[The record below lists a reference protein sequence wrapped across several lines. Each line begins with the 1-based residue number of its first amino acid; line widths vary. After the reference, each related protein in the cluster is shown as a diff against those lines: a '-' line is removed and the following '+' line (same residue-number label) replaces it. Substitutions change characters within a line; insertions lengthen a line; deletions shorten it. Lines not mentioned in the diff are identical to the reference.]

1 MSHTL
6 KETIELAVKNTIL
19 RMHPIGKLWLTLGD
33 EDPSTIV
40 GGGWEKIS
48 TYVLQCSS
56 DKHKAGETIEAGL
69 PNITGQLNSR
79 PHREGGDFG
88 GAITAG
94 AGVFS
99 LGLRKGS
106 TKHAGVSE
114 TSITSVEDLVTFDA
128 SRCSSVYGNSTTV
141 QPNTI
146 IINVWKRVS

>member
-19 RMHPIGKLWLTLGD
+19 RIHPIGKLWLTLGD

-40 GGGWEKIS
+40 GGGWEKIN

-56 DKHKAGETIEAGL
+56 DKHKAGETIDAGL

-79 PHREGGDFG
+79 PHKTGDNFG

-94 AGVFS
+94 EGVFS

-114 TSITSVEDLVTFDA
+114 TSIQSVADLVTFDA

-146 IINVWKRVS
+146 VINVWKRVS